1 MADKAN
7 INDIQDDERTEMRM
21 DLDSLSEKELEE
33 LSRIVVRKLR
43 AEMRQERDRS
53 GIS

>member
-43 AEMRQERDRS
+43 TEMRQERDRS